1 MEKMADKKQREK
13 EDPLLDQKKEQKP
26 ESNCW
31 VEKDLSSGRV
41 VKEKSA
47 GQEKPRGEKAELRCE
62 AKGIEGTHKRNLP
75 EMKSKQCHGN
85 ELRKPSAA
93 PQENLNG
100 ERHYVQKESEPLRER
115 KTRPLPQTVRSQNP
129 ISKPLEAGHPSKE
142 QPEIREARETKAQ
155 DDPSTQA
162 TQKGLLQG
170 PFQAQAEAHPAPAPK
185 GPATQP
191 APLAAG
197 PSLGERR
204 EADTSSGEE
213 DDVVFVCSQ
222 PRIPSF
228 LDTTSD
234 SQKKENLP
242 FPGQTVQRKISPAS
256 GVSRKVEPS
265 DPASQRAHLTTQL
278 KQKKVTTALC
288 FLLKVRTLLTLGR

>member
-13 EDPLLDQKKEQKP
+13 EGPLLDQKKEQKP

-85 ELRKPSAA
+85 DLRKPSVA
-93 PQENLNG
+93 QENLNG
-100 ERHYVQKESEPLRER
+100 ESHYVQKESEPLREK
-115 KTRPLPQTVRSQNP
+115 KTRPLPQTVHSQNP
-129 ISKPLEAGHPSKE
+129 VTKPLETGHPSKE
-142 QPEIREARETKAQ
+142 QPKIREARETKAK

-170 PFQAQAEAHPAPAPK
+170 PFQAQAAAHPAPAPK

-191 APLAAG
+191 APPAAG

-228 LDTTSD
+228 LDTTSG

-242 FPGQTVQRKISPAS
+242 FPGQTAQRKISPAS

-278 KQKKVTTALC
+278 KQKKVTTPLC
-288 FLLKVRTLLTLGR
+288 CLLKVRTVLTLGR

>member
-1 MEKMADKKQREK
+1 MEKIADKKHREK
-13 EDPLLDQKKEQKP
+13 EDPLLDQKKEQKS
-26 ESNCW
+26 ESNCRM
-31 VEKDLSSGRV
+31 EKDLSSGQV

-47 GQEKPRGEKAELRCE
+47 GQEKPPAEKAELRCE

-75 EMKSKQCHGN
+75 ELKFKQCHSN

-93 PQENLNG
+93 SQENLNG
-100 ERHYVQKESEPLRER
+100 ESHYVQKESEPLREK
-115 KTRPLPQTVRSQNP
+115 KTRPLPQTVRSENP
-129 ISKPLEAGHPSKE
+129 ISKPREAGHLSKE
-142 QPEIREARETKAQ
+142 QPKSREAGETKAE
-155 DDPSTQA
+155 DEPSTQA
-162 TQKGLLQG
+162 TQKGLLQA
-170 PFQAQAEAHPAPAPK
+170 PFQAQAEALPAPAPK

-228 LDTTSD
+228 SGTTSD
-234 SQKKENLP
+234 SQKKQHLP
-242 FPGQTVQRKISPAS
+242 LPGQTVQRKISPAS
-256 GVSRKVEPS
+256 GASRKVEPS

-278 KQKKVTTALC
+278 KQKKVTAALC
-288 FLLKVRTLLTLGR
+288 FLLKVRT

>member
-1 MEKMADKKQREK
+1 MGKMAGKKQREK
-13 EDPLLDQKKEQKP
+13 EDPLSDQKKEQKP

-31 VEKDLSSGRV
+31 VEKELSSGRA
-41 VKEKSA
+41 VKEKPA
-47 GQEKPRGEKAELRCE
+47 GQEKPRVEKAELHCE
-62 AKGIEGTHKRNLP
+62 AAGIEGVHKGNLP
-75 EMKSKQCHGN
+75 EMKSKHCLGN

-93 PQENLNG
+93 PQENLNS
-100 ERHYVQKESEPLRER
+100 ESRYIKKESEPLREK
-115 KTRPLPQTVRSQNP
+115 KTRPLPHTVRSQNP
-129 ISKPLEAGHPSKE
+129 INQPEEAGHLSKE
-142 QPEIREARETKAQ
+142 QPQGREAGETKAK

-162 TQKGLLQG
+162 TQERWLPR
-170 PFQAQAEAHPAPAPK
+170 PFPAQAEAPPAPAPT

-191 APLAAG
+191 APPAAG

-213 DDVVFVCSQ
+213 DDVVCSP

-234 SQKKENLP
+234 SQKKESLQC
-242 FPGQTVQRKISPAS
+242 PGQTVQRKIAPAS

-265 DPASQRAHLTTQL
+265 DPASQRASLTTQL
-278 KQKKVTTALC
+278 KQKKVSASL
-288 FLLKVRTLLTLGR
+288 